1 MTYPISSRTLA
12 SVALPEEPS
21 AWLGH
26 VPFALWLVEV
36 VKPGMLVELGTH
48 HGHSYFSFCQAVTL
62 NQLDTKCFGVDSWL
76 GDEHAGEYGEVVFA
90 AVDRLNEKHYS
101 AFSRLLRMTFDE
113 AERYFSDGSIDLLH
127 IDGLHT
133 YDAVRHDFETW
144 LPKLSDRAVVLLHDT
159 QVRERDFGVWRFW
172 EELSARY
179 PSFGFSHC
187 HGLGVLLVGSR
198 QPEELTEL
206 AAQWDEPRIRLFV
219 SSLYAKLGRSYE
231 LESRLREER
240 KRSEAVAEHL
250 QASAERLQASEA
262 ALTDLRGEFEE
273 AAADHQSALQY
284 LESEVSLAT
293 REAAQLAREAAKLK
307 SRLGAAESQLQSVL
321 QSSSWQLTRP
331 YRWAGHQAKR
341 LLSARALLPAAL
353 RLTGGFPKLLRKGI
367 VVLRHEGVQG
377 VKLRLR
383 YLATRGQGTQG
394 PTPRVHDG
402 LAVRRSP
409 EVRPHSEAVDIVVC
423 VHNALA
429 DVKNCLQSLLAK
441 TRPPY
446 RLIVV
451 DDGSDPETAEYLREF
466 MVGQPGILIRH
477 DSAKGYTLAANAGM
491 RQSKGDF
498 VVMLNSDTIVTSL
511 WLDRMI
517 ECARSD
523 PRIGLVGPL
532 SNTASWQSVP
542 QLFNGDG
549 DWAENRPQGGASI
562 EDVAAQVA
570 SASLRTYPRTG
581 FLNGFCLLIRRE
593 LIDKIGL
600 FDEKRFARGFGE
612 ENDYCLRTAKADFEL
627 AVAED
632 AYVFHA
638 QSRSYSSERR
648 LALARDA
655 DVALREAHSDE
666 LIMRSLESTREN
678 RVLAAMRAR
687 VAAAAERRD
696 TGRALQERHEGRR
709 VLFVLPVCDSGG
721 GANVVIE
728 ESRALAAWGVI
739 VGIANLAQHREAFEA
754 SYPDLDIPVIYLDRP
769 VDLSD
774 HVASFDAIVAT
785 LFLSVDWVLSAV
797 KGLARPP
804 VVGYYAQDFEPHFF
818 DSTDPHHAQAKAS
831 YAMAP
836 LRLFTKT
843 AWNAREIQEHTGAVA
858 ICVGP
863 SFAWHRFIPGQRPRN
878 PNPVEVVAMVRPS
891 TPRRSPELTVRVLER
906 LAADYGS
913 RIRIH
918 VFGVDASHGLLRDL
932 ARSGRCSLH
941 GEVTSQRVSEILRQ
955 VDIFLDFST
964 YQAMGLTALEAMASG
979 VAVVG
984 PRRGGLAEIVEH
996 EASGLL
1002 VDTRDESQCLQAA
1015 RRLIDDWEF
1024 RDRLIQKGFEVAAGC
1039 YPERPALAIMEALLP
1054 EGACDGGQRR

>member
-1 MTYPISSRTLA
+1 MTYPISSRALA
-12 SVALPEEPS
+12 SVVLPDEPS

-36 VKPGMLVELGTH
+36 LKPGMLVELGTH

-101 AFSRLLRMTFDE
+101 AFSRLLRMTFSE

-133 YDAVRHDFETW
+133 YDAVREDFETW
-144 LPKLSDRAVVLLHDT
+144 LPKLSERAVVLLHDT
-159 QVRERDFGVWRFW
+159 HVRERDFGVWRLW

-187 HGLGVLLVGSR
+187 HGLGVLLVGPR
-198 QPEELTEL
+198 QPKELTEL

-219 SSLYAKLGRSYE
+219 SSLYARLGRSYE
-231 LESRLREER
+231 VESRLREER
-240 KRSEAVAEHL
+240 KRS
-250 QASAERLQASEA
+250 QALAERLQASEA
-262 ALTDLRGEFEE
+262 ALSELREEFEE
-273 AAADHQSALQY
+273 AASDHQSALQY
-284 LESEVSLAT
+284 LEA
-293 REAAQLAREAAKLK
+293 EASSAAREAARLK
-307 SRLGAAESQLQSVL
+307 SRLGDAEFQLQSVL
-321 QSSSWQLTRP
+321 QSSSWRLTHP
-331 YRWAGHQAKR
+331 YRRTGHQAKR
-341 LLSARALLPAAL
+341 LLAAQALLPAAL
-353 RLTGGFPKLLRKGI
+353 RLTGGFPQLLRKSM
-367 VVLRHEGVQG
+367 VVLRQEGVQG
-377 VKLRLR
+377 FKLRLR
-383 YLATRGQGTQG
+383 YLATRGQGRHG
-394 PTPRVHDG
+394 PAPRVRDG
-402 LAVRRSP
+402 LNVRRSP
-409 EVRPHSEAVDIVVC
+409 EVRLHSEAVDIVVC

-451 DDGSDPETAEYLREF
+451 DDGSDQETAEYLREF
-466 MVGQPGILIRH
+466 MVGQPGLLIRH

-491 RQSKGDF
+491 RETKGDF

-517 ECARSD
+517 ECALSD

-542 QLFNGDG
+542 KLFNDDG

-562 EDVAAQVA
+562 EDVAGQVA
-570 SASLRTYPRTG
+570 SASLRTYPRVG

-593 LIDKIGL
+593 LIDAIGL
-600 FDEKRFARGFGE
+600 FDEQRFARGFGE
-612 ENDYCLRTAKADFEL
+612 ENDYCLRTAKAGFEL

-655 DVALREAHSDE
+655 DVALREAHSDD
-666 LIMRSLESTREN
+666 LIMRSLEVTRES

-687 VAAAAERRD
+687 VTAAAERRD
-696 TGRALQERHEGRR
+696 TGMALQKRHEGRR

-754 SYPDLDIPVIYLDRP
+754 SYPDLDIPVIYLDHSA
-769 VDLSD
+769 DLAN
-774 HVASFDAIVAT
+774 HVASFDAVIAT
-785 LFLSVDWVLSAV
+785 LFLSVDWVLSAIR
-797 KGLARPP
+797 GLARPP

-818 DSTDPHHAQAKAS
+818 DPTDPHHAQAKAS
-831 YAMAP
+831 YAKAP

-843 AWNAREIQEHTGAVA
+843 AWNAREIQEHTGALAV
-858 ICVGP
+858 CVGP
-863 SFAWHRFIPGQRPRN
+863 SFAWHRFIPGERPRN
-878 PNPVEVVAMVRPS
+878 PNPVEIVAMVRPS

-918 VFGVDASHGLLRDL
+918 VFGVDASHDLLRGL
-932 ARSGRCSLH
+932 AGSGQCSLH
-941 GEVTSQRVSEILRQ
+941 GEVTSQRVSEILRE

-1002 VDTRDESQCLQAA
+1002 VDTGDESQCLQAA

-1024 RDRLIQKGFEVAAGC
+1024 RDRLVQKGFEVAAGC
-1039 YPERPALAIMEALLP
+1039 YPERAALAVMEALLP
-1054 EGACDGGQRR
+1054 EGAGDGGQLG